1 MTTDLRHLSSTKSK
15 KAPKNVL
22 KKKKEPVDLRKYI
35 LPLVKYG
42 WKIALVIL
50 IVAVVIASGKALLAR
65 STFTVRSIEV
75 HGTKRIK
82 PSEIVALSGIK
93 PGQDLLGVKLKG
105 IGQLVA
111 TNPWV
116 ATAKV
121 QRFFPGTVSITVTER
136 QPIAVINMGLLYYL
150 DENGEPF
157 KPLSQGDSLDYPV
170 ITGISEEELA
180 TGGTTTKQALK
191 TASELISALK
201 TQGTFILADISE
213 IHYDRIKGFIL
224 YTTDGS
230 TPIKIGSE
238 KFGEKLQRFAKVY
251 GDLKSQTSTVQ
262 LIDLDYADRIIVN
275 KQ

>member
-1 MTTDLRHLSSTKSK
+1 M
-15 KAPKNVL
+15 
-22 KKKKEPVDLRKYI
+22 
-35 LPLVKYG
+35 
-42 WKIALVIL
+42 
-50 IVAVVIASGKALLAR
+50 
-65 STFTVRSIEV
+65 
-75 HGTKRIK
+75 
-82 PSEIVALSGIK
+82 ALSGIK

-136 QPIAVINMGLLYYL
+136 QPIAVINMGILYYL

-191 TASELISALK
+191 AASELISALK